1 MDDGPTTKQKILI
14 VAIWIAAAIFG
25 FLTCF
30 PEKMIGTPI
39 TTTTEVPTIPSILTT
54 DYNYQWKLIKSTT
67 TTTTSRPLLRS
78 DKIQPHNCSVR
89 SGVNDMLDYLALVVA
104 LVAPFLIG
112 PCIVGIFQVN
122 NYNMV
127 VQAQGK
133 KPENEKEG
141 KNTIILVL
149 HTLFGTYSDP
159 NLYSTSHKQQFG
171 VAK

>member
-1 MDDGPTTKQKILI
+1 MLFFFTYRTMDDGPTTKQKILI

-30 PEKMIGTPI
+30 PEKMIGTPV

-122 NYNMV
+122 NFWV
-127 VQAQGK
+127 
-133 KPENEKEG
+133 
-141 KNTIILVL
+141 
-149 HTLFGTYSDP
+149 P
-159 NLYSTSHKQQFG
+159 NGIKVELCKCEE
-171 VAK
+171 

>member
-30 PEKMIGTPI
+30 PEKMIGKPVL
-39 TTTTEVPTIPSILTT
+39 TTTEVPTIPSILTT

-122 NYNMV
+122 NFWV
-127 VQAQGK
+127 
-133 KPENEKEG
+133 
-141 KNTIILVL
+141 
-149 HTLFGTYSDP
+149 P
-159 NLYSTSHKQQFG
+159 NGIKVELCKCEE
-171 VAK
+171 